1 MILTSLL
8 VGLILMISRMSGMF
22 SIIPVFSSRNIP
34 AQAKIGLI
42 FFTSYVML
50 PIVDLSYVEGIT
62 TLLEM
67 AYLIII
73 EFIIGLMLGAVMQIA
88 LSCIYLAGT
97 FIDRNTGFA
106 MVSVVNP
113 IGTEQLAVSANLLY
127 VLAMILFFVIDGH
140 HQLIRVIARSYEVA
154 PVGSGFINLFV
165 SLQLTDLMQ
174 EAFILGFKLA
184 APFIITVFIG
194 NMLLGLLA
202 KAMPGMNVFLLG
214 LPFKVSIGFFLFV
227 VLLSSYVDALT
238 EVYGWIWEM
247 LAKIMFFIKI

>member
-1 MILTSLL
+1 
-8 VGLILMISRMSGMF
+8 
-22 SIIPVFSSRNIP
+22 
-34 AQAKIGLI
+34 
-42 FFTSYVML
+42 
-50 PIVDLSYVEGIT
+50 
-62 TLLEM
+62 
-67 AYLIII
+67 
-73 EFIIGLMLGAVMQIA
+73 
-88 LSCIYLAGT
+88 
-97 FIDRNTGFA
+97 

-202 KAMPGMNVFLLG
+202 KAMPGMNVFYLACHLKSA
-214 LPFKVSIGFFLFV
+214 LDFSF
-227 VLLSSYVDALT
+227 LLSYYRVM
-238 EVYGWIWEM
+238 WM
-247 LAKIMFFIKI
+247 H

>member
-1 MILTSLL
+1 
-8 VGLILMISRMSGMF
+8 
-22 SIIPVFSSRNIP
+22 
-34 AQAKIGLI
+34 
-42 FFTSYVML
+42 
-50 PIVDLSYVEGIT
+50 
-62 TLLEM
+62 
-67 AYLIII
+67 
-73 EFIIGLMLGAVMQIA
+73 
-88 LSCIYLAGT
+88 
-97 FIDRNTGFA
+97 